1 MVARTPTETKLNT
14 WQFYSDAVYSFTLT
28 QNDTFTLTEFVD
40 TENLKFVAVI
50 NKSTGAEI
58 TCTYAALNVVTV
70 TGACTDAPC
79 RVYAFGV
86 KA

>member
-1 MVARTPTETKLNT
+1 MVARTPTESKLNN
-14 WQFYSDAVYSFTLT
+14 WQLYGDFTCSVIVT
-28 QNDTFTLTEFVD
+28 QNDTFTLPEFVD
-40 TENLKFVAVI
+40 TENLKYVKI
-50 NKSTGAEI
+50 TNKITAADI

-70 TGACTDAPC
+70 TGACTDVPC